1 MDVTSFDSTPT
12 FFGVLEEVRNERF
25 LGLLHQLD
33 NTFLDGIFVLVE
45 PAVGVVLDL
54 YSCTHNIN
62 NHGDNTI
69 ITTQQQEHSESA
81 NSAKPKML
89 SGI

>member
-45 PAVGVVLDL
+45 PAVDVVLDL
-54 YSCTHNIN
+54 ETVQQYSRIQFISLT
-62 NHGDNTI
+62 
-69 ITTQQQEHSESA
+69 A
-81 NSAKPKML
+81 LK
-89 SGI
+89 